1 MKPPTQIEVPG
12 RPNAVTSARLKRS
25 ELASTLG
32 AALFGG
38 GLGLLVARYVA
49 DLTGPLLLAGALVHA
64 WGMYDK
70 HAIER
75 DLGRPEAPWMRAL
88 YWLCWLVLA
97 GVAATII
104 LRALLYA
111 ASVQVSASAATGA
124 LLS

>member
-1 MKPPTQIEVPG
+1 MKPPTHIEVPG
-12 RPNAVTSARLKRS
+12 GPNGRTSARLKRS
-25 ELASTLG
+25 ELAATFG
-32 AALFGG
+32 AGLFGG

-49 DLTGPLLLAGALVHA
+49 DLAVPLLLTGALMHA

-75 DLGRPEAPWMRAL
+75 DLGRPEAPWIRAL

-104 LRALLYA
+104 LRALF
-111 ASVQVSASAATGA
+111 
-124 LLS
+124 